1 MVFTSKAIKPEIKK
15 QNMTAQI
22 HKILSRH
29 TKLSEA
35 VAASG
40 MDLSYNEPL
49 ALRDLAYADK
59 KDNITAAYVTEQ
71 DGKKNVHYELTC
83 DIKLLNKYEPFH
95 SCLHDSPFS
104 RVEITDSE
112 INISEPMLSRSP
124 KSRAMIAS
132 IGWTVTTR

>member
-1 MVFTSKAIKPEIKK
+1 
-15 QNMTAQI
+15 MTAQI

-29 TKLSEA
+29 ATLSEA
-35 VAASG
+35 VAAAKI
-40 MDLSYNEPL
+40 DLSYNEPL

-59 KDNITAAYVTEQ
+59 KYNITAAYVTEQ
-71 DGKKNVHYELTC
+71 NGEKNVHYELTC

-95 SCLHDSPFS
+95 SCLHNSPFS

-112 INISEPMLSRSP
+112 ISISESMLSRSP

-132 IGWTVTTR
+132 IGWTVATL

>member
-1 MVFTSKAIKPEIKK
+1 
-15 QNMTAQI
+15 MTAQI

-29 TKLSEA
+29 ATLSEA
-35 VAASG
+35 VAAAKI
-40 MDLSYNEPL
+40 DLSYNEPL

-59 KDNITAAYVTEQ
+59 KYNITAAYVTEQ
-71 DGKKNVHYELTC
+71 NGEKNVHYELTC

-112 INISEPMLSRSP
+112 ITISEPMLSRSP